1 MCFYYKNEL
10 DTIKH
15 MNKYELNQ
23 LKLYYENILKNHP
36 NHDDIQDKIQTI
48 QSAIIQDYDILS
60 VV

>member
-1 MCFYYKNEL
+1 MCFYYQNEI

-23 LKLYYENILKNHP
+23 LKLYYENILKDHP
-36 NHDDIQDKIQTI
+36 NNDDIQNKILTI
-48 QSAIIQDYDILS
+48 QSALRQDYDILS

>member
-1 MCFYYKNEL
+1 MCFYYQNEI

-23 LKLYYENILKNHP
+23 LKLYYENILKDHP
-36 NHDDIQDKIQTI
+36 NNDDIRDKILTI
-48 QSAIIQDYDILS
+48 QSALIQDYDILS

>member
-1 MCFYYKNEL
+1 MCFYYQNEI

-23 LKLYYENILKNHP
+23 LKLYYENILKDHP
-36 NHDDIQDKIQTI
+36 NNDDIQNKILTI
-48 QSAIIQDYDILS
+48 QSALIQDYDILS